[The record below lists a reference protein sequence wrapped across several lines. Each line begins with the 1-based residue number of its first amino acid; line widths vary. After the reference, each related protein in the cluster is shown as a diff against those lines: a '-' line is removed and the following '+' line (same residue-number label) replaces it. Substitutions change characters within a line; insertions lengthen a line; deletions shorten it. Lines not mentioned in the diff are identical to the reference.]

1 MTDIQITSFGYLH
14 GQAPAAHITVDL
26 RQHFYFR
33 DPHLDPALRAKTGTD
48 PQVMDAVLSTDGI
61 GALIDGLV
69 ACVRAYWDGPSAAS
83 RTITVAV
90 GCAGGKHS
98 AVAHKLV
105 RLLLADGFHVEA
117 VDRDSHRPVV
127 ERDAC
132 GRAAGVGLDGAAVQA
147 RG

>member
-14 GQAPAAHITVDL
+14 GQAPAAHLTADL
-26 RQHFYFR
+26 RQHFR
-33 DPHLDPALRAKTGTD
+33 DPHHDPALRAKTGAD
-48 PQVMDAVLSTDGI
+48 PQVMEAVLSTDGI
-61 GALIDGLV
+61 ADLIDGLV

-90 GCAGGKHS
+90 GCAGGKHR
-98 AVAHKLV
+98 AHVVADELA
-105 RLLLADGFHVEA
+105 RLLLADGFDVET
-117 VDRDSHRPVV
+117 VHRDSHRPVV

-132 GRAAGVGLDGAAVQA
+132 GRAAQAGPHSGAVQA